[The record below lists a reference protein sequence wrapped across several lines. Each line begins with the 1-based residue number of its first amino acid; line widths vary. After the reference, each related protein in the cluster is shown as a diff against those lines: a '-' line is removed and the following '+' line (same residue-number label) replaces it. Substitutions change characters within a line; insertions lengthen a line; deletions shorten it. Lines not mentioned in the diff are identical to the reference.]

1 MSHFTHF
8 DGSHEPQTVQDQID
22 DAGGGGNHTVA
33 FTIPGA
39 LEKKMYNPGWRSP
52 TTCRVTM
59 VYGSLGAHDSS
70 THPGNDGS
78 AVYPFTAALKIYEVN
93 ESTQTLTYT
102 NSQLWLQFGQ
112 YGHYASGLYDAGAVT
127 RSTADGFLINAGEAV
142 KVEITSLFGSIG
154 DNFGSDLVIS
164 LSLKDE

>member
-1 MSHFTHF
+1 MSNMFF
-8 DGSHEPQTVQDQID
+8 DGEHEPQTVQDQID
-22 DAGGGGNHTVA
+22 DAGGGGNHTIA

-39 LEKKMYNPGWRSP
+39 VEKKMYNPGWRAP

-78 AVYPFTAALKIYEVN
+78 AVYPFMAKLKIYEVN
-93 ESTQTLTYT
+93 ESTQTLTFT
-102 NSQLWLQFGQ
+102 GSQLRIEFGQ
-112 YGHYASGLYDAGAVT
+112 YGHYTSGLYEDGTVS
-127 RSTADGFLINAGEAV
+127 RVTADGFLINAGEAV
-142 KVEITSLFGSIG
+142 KVEITSGYGAVG